1 MTAPRGLASDLI
13 MSNAQANQRYDV
25 VVVGGGHA
33 GAEAAAAA
41 ARAGARTALIT
52 QQIATVGAM
61 SCNPAIG
68 GLGKGHLVREIDALD
83 GIMARCAD
91 QGGIQFRMLNRRKG
105 PAVRGPRAQADRKL
119 YREAVQGALA
129 AQSGL
134 TVIEGEAFDLEI
146 VSERVAGVVLA
157 DGRRFACGTVVL
169 TTGTFLRGLIHI
181 GERQIPAGRVGEAP
195 SLGLSATLE
204 RHGFPLGRLKTG
216 TPPRLDGRT
225 IDWASLEMQPGD
237 NPPEPFSAMT
247 EAITTPQISC
257 GVTRT
262 TLATHELIRANLH
275 RAPMFSGQIE
285 GRGPRYCPSIED
297 KVGRFGD
304 RDGHQIFLEPEGLED
319 PTVYPNGISTSLPE
333 DVQLGLLK
341 TIPGLERAVM
351 LRPGYAIEY
360 DYVDPRALK
369 PTLETRAVSGLF
381 LAGQINGTTGYEE
394 AAAQGLLAG
403 LNAARRSC
411 GSEPVRLDRT
421 QSYIGVMV
429 DDLVTR
435 GVTEPYRMFTS
446 RAEFRL
452 SLRVDNAD
460 ERLTPLGIEL
470 GIVAH
475 ARQERFASRQSEIVK
490 LTELL
495 RERSLSPNEAAA
507 AGLELN
513 RDGIRRSGFQI
524 LSYPAVD
531 FEALLRVWPDLAS
544 FSETVRARVAADAT
558 YAVYLD
564 RQAAEIE
571 SYQRDQALA
580 LPADLDLDGISGLS
594 NEVRMKLRAA
604 WPSNLAQAGRIEGMT
619 PAALTLLAAHARKH
633 QTARMA
639 DAEA

>member
-1 MTAPRGLASDLI
+1 MTSRPGLASDLL
-13 MSNAQANQRYDV
+13 MSNAQANQHYDV

-52 QQIATVGAM
+52 QQTATVGAM

-119 YREAVQGALA
+119 YREAVQAALA
-129 AQSGL
+129 AQAGL
-134 TVIEGEAFDLEI
+134 TLIEGEAFDLEI
-146 VSERVAGVVLA
+146 VGGEVAGVVLA

-181 GERQIPAGRVGEAP
+181 GETKIPAGRVGEAP

-225 IDWASLEMQPGD
+225 IDWSSLEMQPGD
-237 NPPEPFSAMT
+237 EPPEPFSAMT

-304 RDGHQIFLEPEGLED
+304 RDGHQIFLEPEGLDD

-369 PTLETRAVSGLF
+369 PTLETRAIAGLF

-403 LNAARRSC
+403 LNAARRAG
-411 GSEPVRLDRT
+411 GSEPVSLDRT
-421 QSYIGVMV
+421 HSYIGVMV

-460 ERLTPLGIEL
+460 ERLTRLGIEL
-470 GIVAH
+470 GVVGG
-475 ARQERFASRQSEIVK
+475 ARQQRFERRQSEIVK

-495 RERSLSPNEAAA
+495 RERTLSPNQAAA

-513 RDGIRRSGFQI
+513 RDGIRRSAYQI
-524 LSYPAVD
+524 LSYPSVD
-531 FEALLRVWPDLAS
+531 FDALLRIWPDLAD
-544 FSETVRARVAADAT
+544 FSEAVQARVAADAT

-580 LPADLDLDGISGLS
+580 LPVDLDLDGISGLS
-594 NEVRMKLRAA
+594 NELRLKLRAS

-619 PAALTLLAAHARKH
+619 PAALTLLAAHARKR
-633 QTARMA
+633 QAARMA